1 MQLSRH
7 QQAILMWRRRKR
19 GRDVAINLSSVALV
33 VVKVD
38 LPMMETAKE
47 VRKTYLQLCV
57 VVVEVAM

>member
-1 MQLSRH
+1 M

-19 GRDVAINLSSVALV
+19 GRDVAINLPSVALV

>member
-7 QQAILMWRRRKR
+7 QQAILMWRRRKQ
-19 GRDVAINLSSVALV
+19 GRDVAINLPSVALV

>member
-1 MQLSRH
+1 M
-7 QQAILMWRRRKR
+7 RRRKR
-19 GRDVAINLSSVALV
+19 GRDVAINLPSVALV

>member
-1 MQLSRH
+1 MQHSRH

-19 GRDVAINLSSVALV
+19 GRDVAINLPSVALV

-38 LPMMETAKE
+38 LPMKETAKE